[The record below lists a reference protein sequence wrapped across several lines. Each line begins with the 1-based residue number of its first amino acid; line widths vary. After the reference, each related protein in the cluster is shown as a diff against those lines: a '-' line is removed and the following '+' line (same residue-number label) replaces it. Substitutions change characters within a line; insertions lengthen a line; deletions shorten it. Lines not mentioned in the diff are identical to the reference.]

1 MSEPATIAAV
11 AAAVTAATTVGT
23 AASGAF
29 SPGGG
34 DLPDFT
40 GIAKAQQAAQQT
52 GALKGQV
59 RPSITEAAG
68 RGLGGASPDF
78 LANLTA
84 SQAGA
89 PGGGTEALD
98 LVQQYLRGGF
108 V

>member
-59 RPSITEAAG
+59 RTFSPISRPARRAHQGAARRPSTWCSSISEEGSSNG
-68 RGLGGASPDF
+68 RR
-78 LANLTA
+78 
-84 SQAGA
+84 
-89 PGGGTEALD
+89 
-98 LVQQYLRGGF
+98 V
-108 V
+108 